1 MTENLKISSLTPDV
15 ISLSEHYWYACK
27 RDKRPKLPKRASSE
41 SASSDSNSVQTNH
54 KTGRYKACHAGSPF
68 RPSSSHKSHN
78 ICRKPKR
85 LSFETFKCFKHW
97 SFRKRNKRIFASSWP
112 VDPYSNPFACT
123 HGTVRQ
129 YVNVHV
135 DNSATVH
142 KPSRYIIYFAS
153 HTFTTTY
160 CTCRDC

>member
-1 MTENLKISSLTPDV
+1 MLANATRDQNCRNELRLNLRRLT
-15 ISLSEHYWYACK
+15 LL
-27 RDKRPKLPKRASSE
+27 RNFPKGLRIAHVLDPPIKH
-41 SASSDSNSVQTNH
+41 SNSVQTNH